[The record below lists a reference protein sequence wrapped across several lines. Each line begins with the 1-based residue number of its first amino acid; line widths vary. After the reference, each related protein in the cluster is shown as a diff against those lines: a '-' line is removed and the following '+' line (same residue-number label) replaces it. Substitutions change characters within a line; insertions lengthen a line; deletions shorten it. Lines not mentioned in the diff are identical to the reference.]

1 MVAGTLISAPSAGVE
16 SRCRPLA
23 ELDQRMRLRTNA
35 CEAGAGGRIGAAL
48 SLPWWPENLYAFSQE
63 RFLWI
68 HGPRQPSFVDH
79 LLREQGVGS
88 SNLPAPTNH
97 FNFIWNPPWLAWAET
112 WADLHLPRGV

>member
-1 MVAGTLISAPSAGVE
+1 MSVPATMRGLVNRARDIPDFIPPTCIHNRAPLVARLCA
-16 SRCRPLA
+16 RPLA

-88 SNLPAPTNH
+88 SNLPAPTN
-97 FNFIWNPPWLAWAET
+97 T
-112 WADLHLPRGV
+112 